1 MKDVDRIRIR
11 KVYTS
16 CPGWPSGGS
25 KELSSQ
31 TQIYAIPCRLQLPTN
46 KWRSAGPGRSLYLLS
61 ITGLAALGG
70 QYHSLSGTEF
80 SASKRVTC
88 LLPATQAESH
98 AGSKVYIWNVF
109 ARYTLPISSLPLCCT
124 LWDSLTER
132 ADKNTQ
138 MPPLPHPPSP
148 HLGIQSVDKFTFIHV
163 EHHWPGRNHWESVR
177 TVHCKKEL
185 AIFPPQPGCHWS
197 NSLRAG
203 KN

>member
-11 KVYTS
+11 KVYAS

-109 ARYTLPISSLPLCCT
+109 DQSIPWRDEWAENGRGGSSESLDLHKS
-124 LWDSLTER
+124 LRFIGIISLTYS
-132 ADKNTQ
+132 AFIIQYCNTA
-138 MPPLPHPPSP
+138 PEP
-148 HLGIQSVDKFTFIHV
+148 V
-163 EHHWPGRNHWESVR
+163 
-177 TVHCKKEL
+177 
-185 AIFPPQPGCHWS
+185 A
-197 NSLRAG
+197 
-203 KN
+203 

>member
-1 MKDVDRIRIR
+1 MKDVDSIRIR
-11 KVYTS
+11 KVYAS

-61 ITGLAALGG
+61 LTGLAALGG

-80 SASKRVTC
+80 SASKGVTC

-109 ARYTLPISSLPLCCT
+109 GTSFAETVRGCTVSLIYLYRLYSVEAIWRTLNCT
-124 LWDSLTER
+124 VFVIEL
-132 ADKNTQ
+132 NGV
-138 MPPLPHPPSP
+138 SP
-148 HLGIQSVDKFTFIHV
+148 YSKEEFNESIPVFLHV
-163 EHHWPGRNHWESVR
+163 HFS
-177 TVHCKKEL
+177 
-185 AIFPPQPGCHWS
+185 
-197 NSLRAG
+197 
-203 KN
+203 